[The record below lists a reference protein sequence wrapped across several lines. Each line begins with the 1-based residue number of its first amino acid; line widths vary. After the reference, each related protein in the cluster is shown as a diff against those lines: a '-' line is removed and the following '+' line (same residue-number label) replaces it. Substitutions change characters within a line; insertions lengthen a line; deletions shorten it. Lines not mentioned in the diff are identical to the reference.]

1 MTEIHFYH
9 LTRKTLEQVL
19 PELLAKT
26 LERDLR
32 AVVKTAN
39 AAQSEELAKFLWV
52 YTQDSFLPHGTEE
65 DKEAESQPIWITHK
79 DENPNMA
86 AFLFL
91 TNMAESDKMSGYERV
106 CNIFDGN
113 NENALQKAREMWKAL
128 QSMPYK
134 LTYWKQTDTGWSK
147 E

>member
-19 PELLAKT
+19 PELLTKT
-26 LERDLR
+26 LERGLR

-39 AAQSEELAKFLWV
+39 AEQTEELSKFLWV
-52 YTQDSFLPHGTEE
+52 YTPDSFLPHGTEE
-65 DKEAESQPIWITHK
+65 DKEAESQPIWITDK
-79 DENPNMA
+79 DENPNNA
-86 AFLFL
+86 SYLFL
-91 TNMAESDKMSGYERV
+91 TNMTESDKMSDYERV

-113 NENALQKAREMWKAL
+113 KEESLQKARDMWKSL
-128 QSMPYK
+128 QSEDYK
-134 LTYWKQTDTGWSK
+134 LTYWKQADKGWSK